1 MSPAE
6 PMMPETSASGRL
18 ARPVAGL
25 GRERGLA
32 LDTLTSRLV
41 AAALVLL
48 MDAVGYHLV
57 GLSTDTSQAHSLRLA
72 IDDRIPFLP
81 WTVYLYSWVYTAM
94 LYPLFVVR
102 CSGLFRRTVEAYA
115 ITIAVSLAVF
125 AAFPVTSVGFRPDP
139 ATLDQSVFHNWGV
152 ALTFFVDPPTNL
164 FPSLHLSIA
173 TLAALIA
180 WRARP
185 LYGWCAA
192 PMVLAVAVSITT
204 MKQHF
209 VLDGVAAVAL
219 ATLAFRARIA
229 SFDETRDATGPLAY
243 AWRGPIGY
251 LLFHGLVYLSLYVA
265 FRAGFRP
272 WDG

>member
-6 PMMPETSASGRL
+6 PMTPSDSSSDRVAT
-18 ARPVAGL
+18 PVAGD
-25 GRERGLA
+25 GRERVLA

-57 GLSTDTSQAHSLRLA
+57 GLSTDTSQAHSLRFWL
-72 IDDRIPFLP
+72 DDRIPFLP

-164 FPSLHLSIA
+164 FPSLHLSVA

-185 LYGWCAA
+185 LFGWCAA

-209 VLDGVAAVAL
+209 VLDGVGALAVAL
-219 ATLAFRARIA
+219 FAFRTRIA
-229 SFDETRDATGPLAY
+229 SFDEKRDATGPLAY
-243 AWRGPIGY
+243 SWRGPVGY
-251 LLFHGLVYLSLYVA
+251 LVFHGLVYLGLYAA

>member
-1 MSPAE
+1 MTSGTSDRVGRSLADE
-6 PMMPETSASGRL
+6 P
-18 ARPVAGL
+18 
-25 GRERGLA
+25 RERTLA

-41 AAALVLL
+41 AAGLVLL

-57 GLSTDTSQAHSLRLA
+57 GLATDTAQAHSLRLS

-81 WTVYLYSWVYTAM
+81 WSVYLYSWVYTAM

-115 ITIAVSLAVF
+115 ITIAVSLVVF
-125 AAFPVTSVGFRPDP
+125 AMFPVTSVGFRPDP

-180 WRARP
+180 GRARP
-185 LYGWCAA
+185 LFGWCAA

-209 VLDGVAAVAL
+209 VLDGVGALAVA
-219 ATLAFRARIA
+219 TFAFRSRFA
-229 SFDETRDATGPLAY
+229 SFHEERDATGPLAY
-243 AWRGPIGY
+243 SWRGPVGY
-251 LLFHGLVYLSLYVA
+251 LFFHGVVYLALYVA
-265 FRAGFRP
+265 FRCGFRP